1 MCEPYPM
8 AMDSG
13 GTAGRARASAPPTP
27 LPRRGHLIDGD
38 EVQPAVGETFDS
50 IDPTTAEPL
59 ARLAQGSPEDVDR
72 AVRAA
77 RTAAGDWANA
87 DAESRGRLL
96 MRLAELLEVHS
107 DELAEVESRDVGKP
121 IREARGRDLP
131 NAVRT
136 WVYYSGWPTK
146 ILGTTNPA
154 DPGVFTYTLREPLG
168 VVGVITPWN
177 FPLVIASWKIAAAL
191 ACGNTV
197 VHKPAEEAPLTSL
210 RLAELA
216 LEAGIPPGVWNV
228 VTGDGRTGAALAAH
242 DDVDKVSFTG
252 STSVGQEI
260 QHAAAA
266 NLKRLTLELGGKSA
280 NIVLG
285 DADLD
290 VALEGAMRATFRN
303 QGQVCTAGG
312 RLVVQDAVADELVER
327 LEQRVGGLRVG
338 PSLDPSTEVGPLVSE
353 RQRRHVLDLYEAAAA
368 EGARPSVGGAAVS
381 VEAAPK
387 GFFVQPSVFVD
398 TRNEM
403 RINREEIF
411 GPAVAV
417 IRVRDGDEAVR
428 VANDTRFG
436 LAAGIWTRDGARAHR
451 MARALRAGT
460 IWVNMYGGL
469 DPFAAYAG
477 RKLSGYGYE
486 LGPETIGEYTT
497 VKTVRNAI

>member
-1 MCEPYPM
+1 MT
-8 AMDSG
+8 S
-13 GTAGRARASAPPTP
+13 SAPATDGAAQVAE
-27 LPRRGHLIDGD
+27 RGHLIDGVETASGSGQTFETLD
-38 EVQPAVGETFDS
+38 PATG
-50 IDPTTAEPL
+50 EPL
-59 ARLAQGSPEDVDR
+59 ARLAQGGPEDVDR

-77 RTAAGDWANA
+77 RAVESEWAAM
-87 DAESRGRLL
+87 DAEARGRVLT
-96 MRLAELLEVHS
+96 RLAELVESHAG
-107 DELAEVESRDVGKP
+107 ELAELESRNMGKP
-121 IREARGRDLP
+121 IKEALGRDLP
-131 NAVRT
+131 NVVRT
-136 WVYYSGWPTK
+136 WVYYAGWPTK

-191 ACGNTV
+191 ACGNVV
-197 VHKPAEEAPLTSL
+197 VHKPAEESPLSAL

-242 DDVDKVSFTG
+242 EDVDKISFTG
-252 STSVGQEI
+252 STEVGREVQR
-260 QHAAAA
+260 AAAG

-280 NIVLG
+280 NVVLE

-290 VALEGAMRATFRN
+290 DALEGAMRATFRN

-312 RLVVQDAVADELVER
+312 RLVVHEAVAGPLVER
-327 LEQRVGGLRVG
+327 VVERVGRLRLG
-338 PSLDPSTEVGPLVSE
+338 PGLDPDTEVGPLVSE
-353 RQRRHVLDLYEAAAA
+353 RQRHHVLDLYESAVA
-368 EGARPSVGGAAVS
+368 EGGRVAVGGAAAT
-381 VEAAPK
+381 VESAPK

-417 IRVRDGDEAVR
+417 IRVHDEDEAVR

-436 LAAGIWTRDGARAHR
+436 LAAGVWTRDVGRAHR
-451 MARALRAGT
+451 LARALKAGT
-460 IWVNMYGGL
+460 VWVNMYGGL
-469 DPFAAYAG
+469 DPFAAYSG
-477 RKLSGYGYE
+477 RRLSGFGYE
-486 LGPETIGEYTT
+486 LGPETIGEYTAL
-497 VKTVRNAI
+497 KTVRSAI

>member
-1 MCEPYPM
+1 MT
-8 AMDSG
+8 S
-13 GTAGRARASAPPTP
+13 SAPATDGAAEVVE
-27 LPRRGHLIDGD
+27 RGHLVAGVNAPSSSGEAFETLD
-38 EVQPAVGETFDS
+38 PATGEP
-50 IDPTTAEPL
+50 I
-59 ARLAQGSPEDVDR
+59 ARVAQGGPDDVDR

-77 RTAAGDWANA
+77 RAVESEWAAVDA
-87 DAESRGRLL
+87 DARGRTL
-96 MRLAELLEVHS
+96 MRLAELVESHA
-107 DELAEVESRDVGKP
+107 DELAELESRNMGKP
-121 IREARGRDLP
+121 IKEARGRDLP

-136 WVYYSGWPTK
+136 WVYYAGWPTK

-191 ACGNTV
+191 ACGNVV
-197 VHKPAEEAPLTSL
+197 VHKPAEEAPLSAL

-242 DDVDKVSFTG
+242 DDVDKLSFTG
-252 STSVGQEI
+252 STEVGREI
-260 QHAAAA
+260 QRAAAV

-280 NIVLG
+280 NVVLE

-290 VALEGAMRATFRN
+290 DALDGAMRATFRN

-312 RLVVQDAVADELVER
+312 RLVVHEAVADPLVER
-327 LEQRVGGLRVG
+327 GVERVGQLKLG
-338 PSLDPSTEVGPLVSE
+338 PGLDPDTEVGPLVSE
-353 RQRRHVLDLYEAAAA
+353 RQRHHVLDLYEAAVA
-368 EGARPSVGGAAVS
+368 EGGRAAVGGSAAT
-381 VEAAPK
+381 VESAPK

-417 IRVRDGDEAVR
+417 IRVRDEDEAIR
-428 VANDTRFG
+428 IANDTRFG
-436 LAAGIWTRDGARAHR
+436 LAAGVWTRDVGRAHR
-451 MARALRAGT
+451 LARALKAGT
-460 IWVNMYGGL
+460 VWVNMYGGL
-469 DPFAAYAG
+469 DPFAAYSG
-477 RKLSGYGYE
+477 RRLSGFGYE
-486 LGPETIGEYTT
+486 LGPETIGEYTAL
-497 VKTVRNAI
+497 KTVRSAI